1 MSMTPKRRLI
11 IERAIARAGLPPE
24 GYEGEGVTPAPI
36 GKVKDLRHTLT
47 LDEAIDHALDVAR
60 NYPAEMGDDES
71 LACVA
76 QHHQLARWLTELRER
91 RKLGYHPP
99 CPSCRWRLRCVTT
112 MQGSVSKDWH
122 CTMYEHS
129 EEPFPPIPG
138 EEVEPT

>member
-1 MSMTPKRRLI
+1 MNPRQRHL
-11 IERAIARAGLPPE
+11 IARAVARAGCPPDD
-24 GYEGEGVTPAPI
+24 YEGEGVTPAPI
-36 GKVKDLRHTLT
+36 GKVRDLRHRLT

-60 NYPAEMGDDES
+60 NFPAEIGDDES

-76 QHHQLARWLTELRER
+76 QHHQLARWLQELRER

-99 CPSCRWRLRCVTT
+99 CPSCHWRLRCVTT
-112 MQGSVSKDWH
+112 MQGGVSKDGH

-138 EEVEPT
+138 EEVEPR